1 MKTKNERKNQLT
13 AVFGIFRMLSEIIRN
28 ITGGMKPVV
37 VDAVDACVEMAGN
50 IRFTLDET
58 VRRLTRTDMAG
69 DYHWGRLHRLH
80 RQGRTITDA
89 HGKHY

>member
-37 VDAVDACVEMAGN
+37 VDAVDACVEMAGS

-58 VRRLTRTDMAG
+58 VRRLRQSDMAG
-69 DYHWGRLHRLH
+69 DHHWGWLHRLR
-80 RQGRTITDA
+80 RQCRTITDA
-89 HGKHY
+89 HEKHY